1 MVLITALH
9 NSLKWEC
16 YSQLCT
22 RLFMK
27 LCWKL
32 WEFFSACILLWK
44 AQAKLWTNLKLL
56 NGIPSKAKSNQVSNQ
71 DHDNSGVLDRPQKQF
86 FRNDLFQRLV
96 QNKDIC
102 DYCFLC
108 LRLHSSSEILEEGQM
123 NTLRAG
129 GIVTFKTW
137 RYDCIFWGDG
147 GPCWSWMKQCENFS
161 FPSLFRTQI
170 CGQFVTEIVKIS
182 THSRT
187 PRQFHHL
194 IFLIYFWNIDE

>member
-108 LRLHSSSEILEEGQM
+108 LRLRSSSEILEEGQM

-137 RYDCIFWGDG
+137 RYDCIYSG
-147 GPCWSWMKQCENFS
+147 GMEDHVDHGWSNVKTSPFLLCLEHRYVHNLLLKLLRLALTQEHLDSSISSFS
-161 FPSLFRTQI
+161 
-170 CGQFVTEIVKIS
+170 
-182 THSRT
+182 
-187 PRQFHHL
+187 
-194 IFLIYFWNIDE
+194 